1 MGVEANYLGV
11 EANYLLDQEFITKQ
25 EETDAVLEQIKE
37 DYNFENITDA
47 YDDGI
52 VHEGIDFFYG
62 GTMKILF
69 VP

>member
-1 MGVEANYLGV
+1 MGV
-11 EANYLLDQEFITKQ
+11 EANYLLDQELITKQ

-37 DYNFENITDA
+37 DSNFDNITDA

-52 VHEGIDFFYG
+52 VHKGLDFFY

-69 VP
+69 MP